1 MTLNDWSALRLLRC
15 KRKNFR
21 SDTVQWACRLN
32 CDIKPILIQSS
43 GLFNISKTLLFIP
56 AISSRFSFQSSTDV
70 SKLSKHASMRRF
82 NDPCLGWNE
91 SFGGKYV
98 RWNLVMN
105 WGHIIIFKLD
115 FFYYD
120 TKVDLIH
127 HASLNAT
134 YAVYSWKLQE
144 RTLRMMHVKMTT
156 SPIIRMIP
164 KVRIL
169 WPIA

>member
-1 MTLNDWSALRLLRC
+1 MQTQF
-15 KRKNFR
+15 FR
-21 SDTVQWACRLN
+21 SETVQWACRLN
-32 CDIKPILIQSS
+32 FDIKPILIQSS

-70 SKLSKHASMRRF
+70 SKLSKHASMRGF

-115 FFYYD
+115 FFLLRHWGRPYPSCLIERD
-120 TKVDLIH
+120 VRGIFMKTSRTHTKNDACQDDNVTNHSNDSQGQNFVTNCI
-127 HASLNAT
+127 AT
-134 YAVYSWKLQE
+134 RLHFVN
-144 RTLRMMHVKMTT
+144 
-156 SPIIRMIP
+156 
-164 KVRIL
+164 
-169 WPIA
+169 